1 MRFDVAVTGSGGL
14 EVARVAADNLFVS
27 LLGSGR
33 IAVGGAAE
41 KLTAA
46 ISGSGDFDARELTVE
61 QDEVNAATAGTIA
74 VTVTETDEV
83 NAHGSGAENNNDSP
97 KYDASARAIVDRK
110 WEVEGRTL

>member
-46 ISGSGDFDARELTVE
+46 ISGSGDFDARALTVE
-61 QDEVNAATAGTIA
+61 QAEVNRSEEHTSELPSLMRISYA
-74 VTVTETDEV
+74 VFCLKKKNIIT
-83 NAHGSGAENNNDSP
+83 NNN
-97 KYDASARAIVDRK
+97 KK
-110 WEVEGRTL
+110 